1 MNATPLRSTIG
12 SMVATTRRTAI
23 VTAIALAT
31 LAQAPLALASEPLRI
46 GYQRSSTLMSILRH
60 NDTLEERLAEHD
72 VTISWHEFTS
82 GLPMLESLNV
92 GNIDIS
98 ADVADTVPIF
108 AQAAGADLTFYASEA
123 PSPAGQALIVR
134 EDSDIQSL
142 EDLEGK
148 RITVTRGAGNHY
160 LLIAA
165 LDSVGLTLDD
175 IRVSYLPPADARAA
189 FEQGNVDAWIAW
201 EPFLSTTRAALD
213 TRTIT
218 DGSDGLASY
227 TRYYL
232 AATPYVERNPEVIA
246 TVYEALDEAGRW
258 VKENP
263 EEAASLLSPLWGNLD
278 PEIVQ
283 SANDSRSYDVQPAT
297 LEGLEEQQR
306 IADAFFAAD
315 ILPVEV
321 DTQDVNTWQPGE

>member
-1 MNATPLRSTIG
+1 MKHFTLPQTFKRSA
-12 SMVATTRRTAI
+12 MVA
-23 VTAIALAT
+23 ALAT
-31 LAQAPLALASEPLRI
+31 ATLIQAPLTLADELRI
-46 GYQRSSTLMSILRH
+46 GYQRSSTLMSVLR
-60 NDTLEERLAEHD
+60 NDNSLEEKLAEQG
-72 VTISWHEFTS
+72 VTIEWYEFTS

-123 PSPAGQALIVR
+123 PSPSGQALIVL
-134 EDSDIQSL
+134 EDSEIETL
-142 EDLEGK
+142 EDLAGK

-165 LDSVGLTLDD
+165 LESVGLTLDD
-175 IRVSYLPPADARAA
+175 VRVSYLPPSDARAA
-189 FEQGNVDAWIAW
+189 FAQGNVDAWIAW
-201 EPFLSTTRAALD
+201 EPFLSTSRATLE

-232 AATPYVERNPEVIA
+232 AATPYVEAYPEVIS
-246 TVYEALDEAGRW
+246 TVYEALNEAGKW
-258 VKENP
+258 VTENP
-263 EEAASLLSPLWGNLD
+263 EEAAELLAPLWGNLD

-283 SANDSRSYDVQPAT
+283 TANQNRSYDVQPMT
-297 LEGLEEQQR
+297 LEGLSEQQK
-306 IADAFFAAD
+306 IADAFLAAD
-315 ILPVEV
+315 ILPHAV
-321 DTQDVNTWQPGE
+321 DATGSPIWQPGE

>member
-1 MNATPLRSTIG
+1 MKPFALPL
-12 SMVATTRRTAI
+12 AFKRTAI
-23 VTAIALAT
+23 VGALAT
-31 LAQAPLALASEPLRI
+31 ATLLQAPLTLADELRI
-46 GYQRSSTLMSILRH
+46 GYQRSSTLMSVLR
-60 NDTLEERLAEHD
+60 NNNSLEEKLAEQG
-72 VTISWHEFTS
+72 VTIDWYEFTS

-123 PSPAGQALIVR
+123 PSPAGQALIVL
-134 EDSDIQSL
+134 EDSDIETL
-142 EDLEGK
+142 EDLAGK

-165 LDSVGLTLDD
+165 LESVGLTLDD
-175 IRVSYLPPADARAA
+175 VRVSYLPPADARAA
-189 FEQGNVDAWIAW
+189 FAQGNVDAWIAW
-201 EPFLSTTRAALD
+201 EPFLSTSRATLE

-232 AATPYVERNPEVIA
+232 AATPYVEANPEVIS
-246 TVYEALDEAGRW
+246 TVYEALNEAGNW
-258 VKENP
+258 VNENP
-263 EEAASLLSPLWGNLD
+263 EEAAELLAPLWGNLD
-278 PEIVQ
+278 PDIVQ
-283 SANDSRSYDVQPAT
+283 TANLNRSYDVQPVT
-297 LEGLEEQQR
+297 LEGLGEQQK

-315 ILPVEV
+315 ILPHAV
-321 DTQDVNTWQPGE
+321 DATDSPIWQPGE